1 MSNNNDMKT
10 EVIIPGNEKN
20 DKNFFFVYK
29 ELMRSTA
36 FQSGSPRF
44 ACNDT
49 VELLE
54 KKMAINSTIAVIM
67 CRAFDVELLYIAQ
80 QMKMKMTEVSVNWKE
95 IEGMTSY
102 MYVVLLTPR
111 GHTCAAVLIN
121 SI

>member
-1 MSNNNDMKT
+1 MN
-10 EVIIPGNEKN
+10 VLLWLLFAVCPA
-20 DKNFFFVYK
+20 
-29 ELMRSTA
+29 LMRSTA

-54 KKMAINSTIAVIM
+54 KKTAINSTIAVIM

-102 MYVVLLTPR
+102 MYVVLLTHR